1 MTTFSS
7 LKRSQIHNNLR
18 ECKFDV
24 LVIGGGITGAGIALD
39 AQHRGLQTALV
50 DMQDFAAGTSSRSTK
65 LVHGGLRYLA
75 QLEIKLVAE
84 VGKERKIVYENGP
97 HVTTPEWMMLPFYKG
112 GTFGPFS
119 TNIGLRMYDFLAG
132 VKKSERRKMFS
143 PEEALQHEPLLQQEN
158 LQGAGYYVEYK
169 TDDSRLT
176 LEVLKKA
183 VATGVVAANYTK
195 VTEFIYEAGKVVGV
209 VVEDKITHE
218 IYEIKANK
226 VINATG
232 SWVDDIRDLD
242 GSKHGKTLHLTKGVH
257 LVFSKEDFPLQQAIY
272 FDSPD
277 KRMIFAIPRGNKT
290 YVGTTDTFYEGDT
303 AHPIVTKDDR
313 DYILQTIQ
321 HMFPSLSITEKQ
333 IDSSWAG
340 LRPLISEGGK
350 NPSEIS
356 RKDDI
361 FISDSGLYSM
371 AGGKL
376 TGYRKMAEDVMD
388 VITAELK
395 EEQGIIISKVNTK
408 GVSISGGDVGGSEGF
423 RLFKEKKQD
432 EGEAV
437 GIAAADVTQLIQRY
451 GSNVNTVFELYAL
464 HKKAAH
470 EEGIHPVTFAMLQ
483 YSLQYEL
490 AYKPTDFFVRRTGAL
505 YFNYDWVK
513 KLYNNIINYMAKTL
527 GWTEK
532 QKATYEEELMTL
544 LYEATHFQ
552 D

>member
-1 MTTFSS
+1 
-7 LKRSQIHNNLR
+7 
-18 ECKFDV
+18 
-24 LVIGGGITGAGIALD
+24 
-39 AQHRGLQTALV
+39 
-50 DMQDFAAGTSSRSTK
+50 
-65 LVHGGLRYLA
+65 
-75 QLEIKLVAE
+75 
-84 VGKERKIVYENGP
+84 
-97 HVTTPEWMMLPFYKG
+97 
-112 GTFGPFS
+112 
-119 TNIGLRMYDFLAG
+119 MYDFLAG

-371 AGGKL
+371 AGG
-376 TGYRKMAEDVMD
+376 
-388 VITAELK
+388 
-395 EEQGIIISKVNTK
+395 N
-408 GVSISGGDVGGSEGF
+408 
-423 RLFKEKKQD
+423 
-432 EGEAV
+432 
-437 GIAAADVTQLIQRY
+437 
-451 GSNVNTVFELYAL
+451 
-464 HKKAAH
+464 
-470 EEGIHPVTFAMLQ
+470 
-483 YSLQYEL
+483 
-490 AYKPTDFFVRRTGAL
+490 
-505 YFNYDWVK
+505 
-513 KLYNNIINYMAKTL
+513 
-527 GWTEK
+527 
-532 QKATYEEELMTL
+532 
-544 LYEATHFQ
+544 
-552 D
+552 